1 MGVLTPSNT
10 SRWRNFRSGL
20 GHLRS
25 LGAIHS
31 GVPSSP
37 HARADLRGIPP
48 YQAGRPAPPGAV
60 KLSSNENPF
69 PPLPGVEAAI
79 ADAGAAVNR
88 YPDFGSERL
97 LGALA
102 RRLSVDRGQIS
113 VGTGSVAVLSQLMT
127 AMTGPG
133 TEIVIPWRSFEAYPI
148 LAALA
153 GATLVRVPLQ
163 SDGTHDLEA
172 MADAVTDKTRLV
184 MVCTPNNP
192 TGAAVPREALERF
205 LARIPATVA
214 VAVDEAY
221 VEFVR
226 DPETPDALD
235 LAVTRSNVVVLRT
248 FSKAYGLAG
257 LRVGFAVGP
266 AGVISELRKAQLPFG
281 VTAMAEQAAIASLGA
296 EPELLRRV
304 EVLVQERSRVLGAI
318 AEMDYDVPEAQGN
331 FVWLPLGERADE
343 FALASAEA
351 GVIVRP
357 FAGDGVRIT
366 IGRRPD
372 NDRWL
377 AVLRDF
383 LGL

>member
-1 MGVLTPSNT
+1 M
-10 SRWRNFRSGL
+10 
-20 GHLRS
+20 
-25 LGAIHS
+25 AIDS

-37 HARADLRGIPP
+37 RARADLEAIPP
-48 YQAGRPAPPGAV
+48 YLAGRSAPPGAV

-79 ADAGAAVNR
+79 ADAGASVNR
-88 YPDFGSERL
+88 YPDFGTVRLLDALAERL
-97 LGALA
+97 G
-102 RRLSVDRGQIS
+102 VDPGQIS
-113 VGTGSVAVLSQLMT
+113 VGTGSVAVLAQLMT

-133 TEIVIPWRSFEAYPI
+133 DQIVIPWRSFEAYPI
-148 LAALA
+148 LAALS
-153 GATLVRVPLQ
+153 GATLVRVQLHD
-163 SDGTHDLEA
+163 DGTHDLAA
-172 MADAVTDKTRLV
+172 MADAVTDQTRLV

-192 TGAAVPREALERF
+192 TGPVVRRDALEGF
-205 LARIPATVA
+205 LARVPQTVT

-226 DPETPDALD
+226 DPQAPDALD
-235 LAVTRSNVVVLRT
+235 LAVSRPNVVVLRT

-257 LRVGFAVGP
+257 LRVGYAVGP
-266 AGVISELRKAQLPFG
+266 TALIAELRKAQLPFG

-296 EPELLRRV
+296 EAELLRRV
-304 EVLVQERSRVLGAI
+304 EVLVHERSRIVGLI
-318 AEMDYDVPEAQGN
+318 AEMGYDIPTAEGN

-343 FALASAEA
+343 FAQATAEA

-366 IGRRPD
+366 VGERSA

-377 AVLRDF
+377 AVLGDF
-383 LGL
+383 LRV